1 MIEVKLNSHRAGK
14 AAANQAVRTEPTGG
28 RHPLSKEETGMV
40 RRIWMV
46 LSVALLAVMTS
57 PMMAMAQ
64 GTPADQG
71 AGLRGGLLALGAGI
85 GLGIAAMGCGLGQ
98 GRIGAS
104 AMESIGRNPNS
115 TNQLFVPMIIGLA
128 FVESLT
134 LYALVIAFILQGKI

>member
-1 MIEVKLNSHRAGK
+1 
-14 AAANQAVRTEPTGG
+14 
-28 RHPLSKEETGMV
+28 MV
-40 RRIWMV
+40 RRIWM
-46 LSVALLAVMTS
+46 ALTATLIALMAS

-64 GTPADQG
+64 AAPPDQG
-71 AGLRGGLLALGAGI
+71 AGLRGGLLALGAGL
-85 GLGIAAMGCGLGQ
+85 GLGIAALGCGIGQ

>member
-1 MIEVKLNSHRAGK
+1 
-14 AAANQAVRTEPTGG
+14 
-28 RHPLSKEETGMV
+28 MV
-40 RRIWMV
+40 RRIWMT
-46 LSVALLAVMTS
+46 LTAALIAMMAS
-57 PMMAMAQ
+57 PLMAMAQ
-64 GTPADQG
+64 GTAPDQG
-71 AGLRGGLLALGAGI
+71 AGLRGGLLALGAGL
-85 GLGIAAMGCGLGQ
+85 GLGIAALGCGIGQ

>member
-1 MIEVKLNSHRAGK
+1 
-14 AAANQAVRTEPTGG
+14 
-28 RHPLSKEETGMV
+28 MV

-46 LSVALLAVMTS
+46 LSMGLMALLAS
-57 PMMAMAQ
+57 PLMAMAQ
-64 GTPADQG
+64 AAPVEPGG
-71 AGLRGGLLALGAGI
+71 AGLRSGLIGLGAGI
-85 GLGIAAMGCGLGQ
+85 GLGVAALGCGIGQ

-134 LYALVIAFILQGKI
+134 LYALVISFILQGKI